1 MTFFVFF
8 SQCRVL
14 IRFVTNMRHGMRDL
28 IYFGGLQRFECLG
41 VVGPWGMNIII
52 IESSLLPKSQMKQF
66 ADNLRDHVPPQSP
79 PPYPS
84 PPTPRQCGAVNPL
97 YASKMNPLYDSD
109 DDLDE
114 LHGPEAPSKVT
125 QQPNGMYLG
134 GPAAAKGHYQVVDSP
149 PGLPFKANS
158 MYIAADT
165 QDLVEPSDDEYDEVQ
180 TNDDADEVAG
190 YLEVDGWANDTYD
203 PTGVHD
209 LRPGAA
215 PEQQRIHAWHE
226 LQDPDRRRKLRRGTP
241 GSGCGR

>member
-1 MTFFVFF
+1 MSQQEDVLSTVTSTAVVIAALLVIGCLVFA
-8 SQCRVL
+8 V
-14 IRFVTNMRHGMRDL
+14 IGYRHGETMKAL
-28 IYFGGLQRFECLG
+28 EMKHLE
-41 VVGPWGMNIII
+41 
-52 IESSLLPKSQMKQF
+52 MKQF
-66 ADNLRDHVPPQSP
+66 AANLQDHVPPQSAP
-79 PPYPS
+79 PCPS

-97 YASKMNPLYDSD
+97 YASKMNPLHDSD

-125 QQPNGMYLG
+125 QQPNGMCLG
-134 GPAAAKGHYQVVDSP
+134 GPAAAKVPGHYQVVDSP

-165 QDLVEPSDDEYDEVQ
+165 QDFVEPSDDEYDEVQ

-209 LRPGAA
+209 LRPGAVQ
-215 PEQQRIHAWHE
+215 EQQW
-226 LQDPDRRRKLRRGTP
+226 G
-241 GSGCGR
+241 